1 METNIEKIKEEL
13 KSILSE
19 KRYNHS
25 IGVMKMAA
33 KLAKK
38 YGISEEEAALV
49 GLTHDIAKELGVP
62 KSMQYVKKNKI
73 EIDKIER
80 KTPSLLHAKI
90 GADMVKNKYQFTK
103 DMQNAI
109 KYHTT
114 GNPHMD
120 KLAKVLYVAD
130 KTEENRKFK
139 EVEELRKIAMENLDE
154 AVFAI
159 LTLDI
164 KKNIDQNR
172 LIHIQSIKTRNA
184 LLDKKAKKIS

>member
-1 METNIEKIKEEL
+1 
-13 KSILSE
+13 
-19 KRYNHS
+19 
-25 IGVMKMAA
+25 
-33 KLAKK
+33 
-38 YGISEEEAALV
+38 
-49 GLTHDIAKELGVP
+49 
-62 KSMQYVKKNKI
+62 
-73 EIDKIER
+73 
-80 KTPSLLHAKI
+80 
-90 GADMVKNKYQFTK
+90 
-103 DMQNAI
+103 
-109 KYHTT
+109 
-114 GNPHMD
+114 MD

-164 KKNIDQNR
+164 KKNIEQNK

>member
-1 METNIEKIKEEL
+1 MENNIEKIKEEL
-13 KSILSE
+13 KGTLSE
-19 KRYNHS
+19 KRFNHS
-25 IGVMKMAA
+25 IGVMNMAI
-33 KLAKK
+33 KLAKQYK
-38 YGISEEEAALV
+38 VDEEKAALV

-62 KSMQYVKKNKI
+62 KSMEYIKKNRI
-73 EIDKIER
+73 EIDEVER
-80 KTPSLLHAKI
+80 KAPSLLHAKI

-164 KKNIDQNR
+164 KKNIEQNK

>member
-1 METNIEKIKEEL
+1 MEYI
-13 KSILSE
+13 
-19 KRYNHS
+19 
-25 IGVMKMAA
+25 
-33 KLAKK
+33 
-38 YGISEEEAALV
+38 
-49 GLTHDIAKELGVP
+49 
-62 KSMQYVKKNKI
+62 KKNRI
-73 EIDKIER
+73 EIDEVER
-80 KTPSLLHAKI
+80 KAPSLLHAKI

-164 KKNIDQNR
+164 KKNIEQNK

>member
-13 KSILSE
+13 KSMLSE

-25 IGVMKMAA
+25 IGVMKMAK
-33 KLAKK
+33 KLAKQ
-38 YGISEEEAALV
+38 YNVNEEQAALV

-62 KSMQYVKKNKI
+62 KSMQYVRKNRIK
-73 EIDKIER
+73 IDKVER

-90 GADMVKNKYQFTK
+90 GADMVKKKYQFTK
-103 DMQNAI
+103 NMQDAI

-130 KTEENRKFK
+130 KTEENRDFA
-139 EVEELRKIAMENLDE
+139 EVEEIREIAMESLDE
-154 AVFAI
+154 AVFTI

-164 KKNIDQNR
+164 KKNIERNR
-172 LIHIQSIKTRNA
+172 LIHIESIKTRNT
-184 LLDKKAKKIS
+184 LLDKKA

>member
-103 DMQNAI
+103 GMQNAI